1 MYRLIWFDNFCRFIE
16 IPFIEPPH
24 SLSQH
29 EWTFIPYKLFF
40 SWQEMAHHWGFAI
53 PNIVEHL
60 SVIHEVGE
68 ADCHPT
74 HSAMERTKQQGTAV
88 KKNLLLASRDSK
100 TGMAS

>member
-1 MYRLIWFDNFCRFIE
+1 
-16 IPFIEPPH
+16 
-24 SLSQH
+24 
-29 EWTFIPYKLFF
+29 
-40 SWQEMAHHWGFAI
+40 MAHHWGFAI